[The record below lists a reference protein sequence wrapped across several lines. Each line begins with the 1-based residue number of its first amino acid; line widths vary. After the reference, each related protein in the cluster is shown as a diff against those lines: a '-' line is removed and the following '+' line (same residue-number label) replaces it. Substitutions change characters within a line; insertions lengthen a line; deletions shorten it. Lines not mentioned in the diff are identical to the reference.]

1 MKFSYFHLM
10 PYHFFDEPQKDWPTR
25 NTNFDPKKA
34 QELYTAYTDMMA
46 RAEDL
51 GFDWVGCNEHHFSPY
66 GLMANCN
73 LIGAALVHRTKN
85 IRLAMCGNL
94 LPILNPIR
102 VAEEY
107 AMLDVM
113 SGGRLIAGF
122 MRGIA
127 HEYIAYNTAPD
138 ESWERMAE
146 AHDLIVKCWTEK
158 EPFGWEGKYYKFPA
172 ISIWPKPFQQPH
184 PPILMSA
191 SSIESA
197 RFAAERRA
205 IMGIVRLPGYEQAL
219 ESIKVYRDTA
229 LTNGWKPGPE
239 HVLIGAFTC
248 VADTFDQARA
258 HLERGLDY
266 FFNVL
271 NGGVATA
278 QRIVMQKTRYYQE
291 ERTKA
296 QRAQHV
302 AAQRS
307 STIDERIET
316 GQVLCGTPEMVV
328 EQITRMNK
336 IFGHGIMNVNMKVG
350 NIPNDVVNRSMQLWS
365 EHVLPHVRHL

>member
-1 MKFSYFHLM
+1 M
-10 PYHFFDEPQKDWPTR
+10 
-25 NTNFDPKKA
+25 
-34 QELYTAYTDMMA
+34 
-46 RAEDL
+46 
-51 GFDWVGCNEHHFSPY
+51 
-66 GLMANCN
+66 
-73 LIGAALVHRTKN
+73 
-85 IRLAMCGNL
+85 
-94 LPILNPIR
+94 
-102 VAEEY
+102 
-107 AMLDVM
+107 
-113 SGGRLIAGF
+113 
-122 MRGIA
+122 
-127 HEYIAYNTAPD
+127 
-138 ESWERMAE
+138 
-146 AHDLIVKCWTEK
+146 
-158 EPFGWEGKYYKFPA
+158 
-172 ISIWPKPFQQPH
+172 
-184 PPILMSA
+184 
-191 SSIESA
+191 
-197 RFAAERRA
+197 
-205 IMGIVRLPGYEQAL
+205 
-219 ESIKVYRDTA
+219 
-229 LTNGWKPGPE
+229 
-239 HVLIGAFTC
+239 
-248 VADTFDQARA
+248 ADTFDQARA

-336 IFGHGIMNVNMKVG
+336 VFGHGIMNVNMKVG